1 MDDLTHVVTQP
12 DRAEGNVMSPHSEFA
27 SVITR
32 LTRWVVASTSVS
44 KGSVPITKTRSP
56 SAATEHG
63 SPSIGMRAVS
73 LSPSCSNATSSL
85 PVTT

>member
-1 MDDLTHVVTQP
+1 MDDLAHVVTQP

-44 KGSVPITKTRSP
+44 
-56 SAATEHG
+56 
-63 SPSIGMRAVS
+63 
-73 LSPSCSNATSSL
+73 
-85 PVTT
+85 